1 MRGGLIVPLY
11 QTLNPMNRAEA
22 VSQLKNVWAILSSDL
37 DAAIQY
43 GRKDNTPYAQRTM
56 VRTWFALVE
65 GLSYQLRQ
73 VTLATLQGTDFLST
87 LEIALLKEERHSIN
101 DKGYLKTSE
110 QFLPFPQSLLF
121 SIRAYIKN
129 HGAKFEADTQH
140 PGWSAMLRAAKV
152 RNHITHPKSVTA
164 LELSEEDL
172 KAVVEAAKWWKATM
186 LGMFSACKEADGYW
200 REQLEKTT

>member
-1 MRGGLIVPLY
+1 
-11 QTLNPMNRAEA
+11 MNRAEA
-22 VSQLKNVWAILSSDL
+22 VSQLKDVWAILSSDL

-43 GRKDNTPYAQRTM
+43 GRKENTPYAQRPM

-87 LEIALLKEERHSIN
+87 SEPALLKEGRYSIN
-101 DKGYLKTSE
+101 SKGCSKTSE

-129 HGAKFEADTQH
+129 HGARFEADTKLA
-140 PGWSAMLRAAKV
+140 GWSAMLRSAKV
-152 RNHITHPKSVTA
+152 RNRVTHPKSVTA

-172 KAVVEAAKWWKATM
+172 RDVVEAAKWWKATM
-186 LGMFSACKEADGYW
+186 LGMFAACKEADDYW
-200 REQLEKTT
+200 REQLEKTA